1 MSAPSLTKHNPDPHC
16 CWFPTSNGAA
26 WFKATD
32 QQATA
37 PAKSSLDRHSDR
49 STVPQ
54 TPPARARQL
63 LRPRRPTATILTAAV
78 KSP

>member
-1 MSAPSLTKHNPDPHC
+1 MSASPLTKRNPDPHC
-16 CWFPTSNGAA
+16 RWFLTGDRTIC
-26 WFKATD
+26 FKPIN

-49 STVPQ
+49 STVSQ
-54 TPPARARQL
+54 TPAAAAQQSFP
-63 LRPRRPTATILTAAV
+63 PRRPKATILTAV

>member
-1 MSAPSLTKHNPDPHC
+1 MNASPLTKRNPDPHYRRLL
-16 CWFPTSNGAA
+16 TGNRTA
-26 WFKATD
+26 WFRPTN

-37 PAKSSLDRHSDR
+37 PAKSSLDRHSGR
-49 STVPQ
+49 PIVLQ
-54 TPPARARQL
+54 TLPARARQL